1 MLTGIGRR
9 GRGRPRDT
17 SIETAVVEASI
28 AEIAEK
34 GLDATTMEG
43 IADRSGVS
51 KATLYR
57 RWPNKTAVL
66 YFLADRL
73 VDVIE
78 PADTGD
84 LRKDLLTVFEPL
96 AEQSYGD
103 GPVALLAPTFI
114 AAAAHDPQMRA
125 FVQDQ
130 VASRRAGAIKALRR
144 AQRRGEL
151 RRGVDI
157 TLTVE
162 MIAGALSERAYL
174 LGKPVTSTYVRRIID
189 QAIMGVVVNRR
200 S

>member
-1 MLTGIGRR
+1 MGRR

-17 SIETAVVEASI
+17 GIEIAVVEASV
-28 AEIAEK
+28 AEIAER

-43 IADRSGVS
+43 IADRAGVS

-57 RWPNKTAVL
+57 RWPNKTAIL
-66 YFLADRL
+66 YFLADQL

-103 GPVALLAPTFI
+103 GPVAMLAPTFI
-114 AAAAHDPQMRA
+114 AAAAHDPQMRT
-125 FVQDQ
+125 FVAEQ
-130 VASRRAGAIKALRR
+130 VASRRAGAVKALRR

-151 RRGVDI
+151 RRGVDVL
-157 TLTVE
+157 LTVE

-174 LGKPVTSTYVRRIID
+174 LGKPVTSAYVRKVID
-189 QAIMGVVVNRR
+189 QAIAGVVVEQR

>member
-1 MLTGIGRR
+1 MGRR

-17 SIETAVVEASI
+17 SIENAVAEAAV

-66 YFLADRL
+66 YFLADQL

-96 AEQSYGD
+96 AQQSYGD

-114 AAAAHDPQMRA
+114 AAAAHDPQMRT

-130 VASRRAGAIKALRR
+130 VASRQAGAIKALRR
-144 AQRRGEL
+144 AQRRREL

-162 MIAGALSERAYL
+162 MITGTLSERAYL
-174 LGKPVTSTYVRRIID
+174 LGKPVTSAYVRKIID
-189 QAIMGVVVNRR
+189 QAIVGVVIEKDL
-200 S
+200 